1 MPVTTNEAKYWCWV
15 LNACGS
21 SQRCWIG
28 LWWGFLHTKL
38 LKAFPYGPVSVSS
51 CWNRRKG
58 INSLEEEWFLKVYC
72 AVRYTAG
79 HFLIRRSDFDSMV
92 WVTSFWAREKQ
103 KTSWRQFFVCFF
115 SQQQLWN
122 LGLNHVVF
130 ITDFCWT
137 SLALKS
143 LLLCPPFTCHPHLF
157 TLLAFLKSHPL
168 HQDGLS
174 LNVSWTFSW
183 LLSPAY
189 FFLSLFY
196 VFNLPENTS
205 HLASFGTRAFSKE
218 NFGRPLES

>member
-103 KTSWRQFFVCFF
+103 KTSWRQFLFFVFSAAAVKSWTESCCFY
-115 SQQQLWN
+115 N
-122 LGLNHVVF
+122 R
-130 ITDFCWT
+130 
-137 SLALKS
+137 
-143 LLLCPPFTCHPHLF
+143 LLLDVISTKIFASLPTFHLPPT
-157 TLLAFLKSHPL
+157 PL
-168 HQDGLS
+168 YVACIFKISPTTPG
-174 LNVSWTFSW
+174 WTE
-183 LLSPAY
+183 PEC
-189 FFLSLFY
+189 
-196 VFNLPENTS
+196 VMNL
-205 HLASFGTRAFSKE
+205 
-218 NFGRPLES
+218 